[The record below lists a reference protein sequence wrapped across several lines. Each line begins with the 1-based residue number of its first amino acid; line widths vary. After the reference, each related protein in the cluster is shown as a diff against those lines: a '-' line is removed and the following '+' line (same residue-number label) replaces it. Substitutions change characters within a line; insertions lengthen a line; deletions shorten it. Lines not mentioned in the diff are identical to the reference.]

1 MEKIFSGLLTI
12 LLSIALVYLLVC
24 VACWA
29 WGYVCVSVF
38 GFPMLT
44 KMQMLVLIAE
54 LVQIAARLAHHRKH
68 NKRIHTKQQVKN
80 LLLFVCRKLVKL

>member
-1 MEKIFSGLLTI
+1 MKDIFTGLLTI

-44 KMQMLVLIAE
+44 KMQMLVLIVLINVLSPFHYSGE
-54 LVQIAARLAHHRKH
+54 SK
-68 NKRIHTKQQVKN
+68 
-80 LLLFVCRKLVKL
+80 

>member
-29 WGYVCVSVF
+29 WSYVCVSAF

-44 KMQMLVLIAE
+44 KMQMLMLIF
-54 LVQIAARLAHHRKH
+54 LI
-68 NKRIHTKQQVKN
+68 N
-80 LLLFVCRKLVKL
+80 LLSPFHYSGESK

>member
-29 WGYVCVSVF
+29 WSYVCVSAF

-44 KMQMLVLIAE
+44 KMQMFV
-54 LVQIAARLAHHRKH
+54 
-68 NKRIHTKQQVKN
+68 
-80 LLLFVCRKLVKL
+80 LLFLINLFSPFHYSRGSK

>member
-12 LLSIALVYLLVC
+12 LLTIVLLYLLVS

-44 KMQMLVLIAE
+44 KMQMLVLIFLINVLSPLHYSRE
-54 LVQIAARLAHHRKH
+54 K
-68 NKRIHTKQQVKN
+68 
-80 LLLFVCRKLVKL
+80 

>member
-29 WGYVCVSVF
+29 WSYVCVSVF

-44 KMQMLVLIAE
+44 KMQMLMLIF
-54 LVQIAARLAHHRKH
+54 LI
-68 NKRIHTKQQVKN
+68 N
-80 LLLFVCRKLVKL
+80 LLSPFHYSESK